1 MNKGYSIIILAAVA
15 LFATSCQSRFYQIEG
30 KGEGLKDGDTLF
42 ITDDLINGVP
52 TDTLIVKQGSFSY
65 ESETDT
71 TKLCMVYCAKN
82 PEMNAPFFLE
92 PGTIKIQLASSP
104 EKIKVSGTECN
115 EKWQT
120 LNDSVFVIG
129 SAINKIA
136 QYAYGNKISE
146 AEQKK
151 LGAQITKLDDRFKQL
166 IRHNAE
172 ENTDNEFGYFLLTYY
187 QDDILEPATRL
198 RLILKLPAKMQQRK
212 SMQQIISHLKKE
224 IAQSKNNRLS
234 DLIMK
239 KPDGKDESLMNLV
252 RKNKITVIDF
262 WASWCGPCRA
272 EMPHI
277 VRLYKNLR
285 GHGLGIIGISLDS
298 NADDWKKATRQLNIT
313 WPQLSDLKGWDNAAA
328 KMYNVQSI
336 PFTMV
341 VDKKG
346 NIIARDLRG
355 EKLEKAVRENL

>member
-1 MNKGYSIIILAAVA
+1 
-15 LFATSCQSRFYQIEG
+15 
-30 KGEGLKDGDTLF
+30 
-42 ITDDLINGVP
+42 
-52 TDTLIVKQGSFSY
+52 
-65 ESETDT
+65 
-71 TKLCMVYCAKN
+71 MVYCAKN

-187 QDDILEPATRL
+187 QDDILEPITRL
-198 RLILKLPAKMQQRK
+198 HLIQKLPAKMQQRK

-234 DLIMK
+234 DLMMK
-239 KPDGKDESLMNLV
+239 TPDGKDESLMNLV

-277 VRLYKNLR
+277 VRLYQNLR

-298 NADDWKKATRQLNIT
+298 NSDDWKKATKQLNIT

-355 EKLEKAVRENL
+355 EELENAVRENL